1 MKISNQNRT
10 LDLSTPKIMGIL
22 NFTPDSFSD
31 SGQFYQLDKALYHV
45 EKMLQDGA
53 AIIDI
58 GGESTRP
65 MAAEVSLEEELQRV
79 VPLVDAVRQRFDCWI
94 SVDTS
99 KAAVMT
105 EAANVGMDLI
115 NDIRSLTEQ
124 DALQTA
130 VKLDLPVCI
139 MHMQGAPRTMQNN
152 PQYQNVVEEVLE
164 SLLQRA
170 QHCVEEG
177 IRPQHLILDPG
188 FGFGKTIS
196 QNFKLLQKLGDFCIT
211 GLPLMVGLSRKSMIY
226 KTLDISTEEALNGTT
241 VLNTVA
247 LLNGADILRVHD
259 VKEAV
264 QAVRLV
270 EKIKKSNDK
279 Q

>member
-53 AIIDI
+53 DIIDI

-115 NDIRSLTEQ
+115 NDIRSLTEP
-124 DALQTA
+124 DALQMA

-170 QHCVEEG
+170 QHCVKAG
-177 IRPQHLILDPG
+177 IKPQHLILDPG
-188 FGFGKTIS
+188 IGFGQTVEHNY
-196 QNFKLLQKLGDFCIT
+196 QLLQQLNRFCQN
-211 GLPLMVGLSRKSMIY
+211 GYPLLAGLSRKNMIGQILD
-226 KTLDISTEEALNGTT
+226 KSVEQRMVGSVVATLLAAI
-241 VLNTVA
+241 
-247 LLNGADILRVHD
+247 NGATILRVHD
-259 VKEAV
+259 VAAMSDALKIWQAT
-264 QAVRLV
+264 QAVACKR
-270 EKIKKSNDK
+270 
-279 Q
+279 